1 MFGPR
6 QGKGNPTDDAS
17 APRVAVHVESRLD
30 ANRALLDRIE
40 HAIQPRA
47 GLILTDLVKV
57 CPRWMRDVRST
68 PRWTRW
74 TIWRV
79 W

>member
-1 MFGPR
+1 MSRDTIAANAQLLERQACSGPGR
-6 QGKGNPTDDAS
+6 GKGNPTDDAS

-47 GLILTDLVKV
+47 GLILTDLGKV
-57 CPRWMRDVRST
+57 CPR
-68 PRWTRW
+68 
-74 TIWRV
+74 
-79 W
+79 